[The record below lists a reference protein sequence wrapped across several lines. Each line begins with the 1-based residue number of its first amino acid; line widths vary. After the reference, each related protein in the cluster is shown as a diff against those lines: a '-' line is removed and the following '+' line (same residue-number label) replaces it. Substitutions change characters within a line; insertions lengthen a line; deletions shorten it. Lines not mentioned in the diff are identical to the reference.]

1 MNAFSQK
8 KRNKNKQKFKMTKSP
23 KTAISSTTLFIWLV
37 DAIITL
43 SIDLR
48 PVFL

>member
-1 MNAFSQK
+1 MS
-8 KRNKNKQKFKMTKSP
+8 KSP
-23 KTAISSTTLFIWLV
+23 KTTINSTTLFIWLV

-43 SIDLR
+43 SIDFK